1 MSGLRA
7 DETALRPEWYM
18 FPLYDNLPAKR
29 MPWVT
34 VAIIAV
40 NVFVFVS
47 WQLKIGLEQSV
58 VMAGLVPVETF
69 KAPVLDTAFRVLS
82 AMFMH
87 GGWMHLIG
95 NMWFLWIF
103 GNNIEDSMGSVRFAI
118 FYLLCGVA
126 ADALHVLAT
135 PESHLPMIGASGA
148 VSGVLGAYLL
158 LHPKARVLTFVPIVF
173 FFRILELP
181 AFLFLLI
188 WVGFQIMAEAMVKA
202 APQAHVGG
210 VAYLAHIGGFAAGM
224 LLIFFFQRKKR

>member
-1 MSGLRA
+1 
-7 DETALRPEWYM
+7 M
-18 FPLYDNLPAKR
+18 FPLYDNQPTRR
-29 MPWVT
+29 MPVVT
-34 VAIIAV
+34 VLIILV
-40 NVFVFVS
+40 NLFVFVS
-47 WQLKIGLEQSV
+47 WQLKVGLEQSV

-69 KAPVLDTAFRVLS
+69 KAPVHDTVFRVFS

-87 GGWMHLIG
+87 GSWLHLIG

-103 GNNIEDSMGSVRFAI
+103 GNNIEDATGPVRFVL

-126 ADALHVLAT
+126 ADAAYIMAT
-135 PESHLPMIGASGA
+135 PHSHLPMIGASGA

-158 LHPKARVLTFVPIVF
+158 LHPRASVFTFVPIFV

-188 WVGFQIMAEAMVKA
+188 WIGFQILSEAALKA
-202 APQAHVGG
+202 SSQAQTGG

-224 LLIFFFQRKKR
+224 LLIFFFKRRRR